1 MLQSSKK
8 HVSNSIK
15 KIRKGNGNRK
25 VIESLNRTLT
35 EHPEL
40 MEGAVYQLVDIIQAD
55 KVENFA
61 YVIEV
66 MLNIAEIE
74 VYPLAN
80 SSDAITKILEF
91 PEDRLDINYMLKTM
105 DVLGMIASRY
115 PKVMQSSV
123 KILLNKLNNPN
134 SQIRSASFYILNL
147 IAKPHPEY
155 FSNYT
160 LDLIRSLH
168 SSHNDERLYTAK
180 LIGNIASIP
189 SNLID
194 EMGELAYEYLDTMI
208 RQETH
213 NVEKES
219 KIENKVTAKEPEK
232 ERSFINL
239 AETQRESNDSG
250 DLADIMA
257 ESIKDID
264 YEESAAA
271 LLKSY
276 GMEHLIV
283 KPVKKN
289 PP

>member
-1 MLQSSKK
+1 MVFSSPKK
-8 HVSNSIK
+8 HVANSIK
-15 KIRKGNGNRK
+15 KIGKGNGSRK
-25 VIESLNRTLT
+25 VVKSLSKTLA

-40 MEGAVYQLVDIIQAD
+40 MDDAVYQLVGIIQTD
-55 KVENFA
+55 KVENFT

-66 MLNIAEIE
+66 MLNIAEVE

-91 PEDRLDINYMLKTM
+91 PEDSLDINHVLKTI
-105 DVLGMIASRY
+105 DILGMIASRY
-115 PKVMQSSV
+115 PELLQSSV
-123 KILLNKLNNPN
+123 KTLLQKLNNPN
-134 SQIRSASFYILNL
+134 SQIRSASFCVLEL
-147 IAKPHPEY
+147 IAEPYPEY

-168 SSHNDERLYTAK
+168 SSYNDERLYTAR
-180 LIGNIASIP
+180 LIGVIASIP

-208 RQETH
+208 RQETYDA
-213 NVEKES
+213 VKEP
-219 KIENKVTAKEPEK
+219 KAEEKVTTSVEVQ
-232 ERSFINL
+232 S
-239 AETQRESNDSG
+239 ESNDFG
-250 DLADIMA
+250 ELADIMA

-276 GMEHLIV
+276 GMEHLIA
-283 KPVKKN
+283 KPVKKK
-289 PP
+289 PTSKFST

>member
-219 KIENKVTAKEPEK
+219 KIENKVAAKEPEK